1 MSKKSVKN
9 FLKKFFVQ
17 VVGQSFLFCFVFC
30 VFMNGK
36 SVSYSLQVDNK
47 QSDEKHDDGEKNKKT
62 KTKTNKNL
70 IRDKQKKKKKKT

>member
-1 MSKKSVKN
+1 MSKKSVKF

-17 VVGQSFLFCFVFC
+17 VVGQSFLFCF

-47 QSDEKHDDGEKNKKT
+47 QSDEKHDDGEKNKKQ
-62 KTKTNKNL
+62 
-70 IRDKQKKKKKKT
+70 KQKQIKT